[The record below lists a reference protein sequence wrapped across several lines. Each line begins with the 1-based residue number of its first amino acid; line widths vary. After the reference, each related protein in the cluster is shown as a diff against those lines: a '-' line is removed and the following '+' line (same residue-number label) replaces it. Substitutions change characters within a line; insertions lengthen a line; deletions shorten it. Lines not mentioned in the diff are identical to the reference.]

1 MESGCRLKEE
11 VFLNTLKEFKE
22 IEYDQ
27 TVSFAEYAR
36 CNYGFAF
43 VDEFYKKHNINSKE
57 DILTEE
63 KAKYITDKYFNW
75 YYEKLN
81 LK

>member
-1 MESGCRLKEE
+1 MEVSYRLTEE

-27 TVSFAEYAR
+27 IFSFAEYSR

-43 VDEFYKKHNINSKE
+43 VDEFYKNHNIDSKE

-63 KAKYITDKYFNW
+63 KARYITDKYFNW
-75 YYEKLN
+75 FYGKLD
-81 LK
+81 L